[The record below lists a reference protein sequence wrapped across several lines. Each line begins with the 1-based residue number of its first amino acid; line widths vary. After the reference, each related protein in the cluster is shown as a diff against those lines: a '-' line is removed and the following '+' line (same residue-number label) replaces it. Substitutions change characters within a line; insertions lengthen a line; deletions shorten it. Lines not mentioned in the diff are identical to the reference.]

1 MRLRSHVLI
10 IAAATLLPIVA
21 IVSLAV
27 VLLFQKQRDLELD
40 RLVDTARALSLA
52 VDRDFETGL
61 ASLKTLATSEHLQ
74 AGDLRTFYDES
85 KRVLAVHEGPNAII
99 LVDPSGRQVINTRRP
114 FGEALPQYGD
124 PGFIEQLVKSRRP
137 AVSNLFMGRIIKRP
151 MLSVGV
157 PVMLDGQVKYALTLS
172 LSPGSLQQLLAQ
184 GAIAA
189 DSLATIIDGNKSI
202 VARTQELEKFFGK
215 PADPIV
221 FAHTAESPEGWRF
234 VPRQHSGG
242 VESSYAAH
250 RRSEFS
256 GWTVVIGVPTAK
268 VNALFWQALQF
279 IGGGI
284 VVLLGVALGLAAVFG
299 RRIISS
305 ITALAAGAKALGS
318 RDTVSIVP
326 SAIFE
331 IDQVRQAIGAKTLS
345 SILHRRSSTRFSL
358 NCRSAPCCF
367 IVPRSLQNKAY
378 PSLRKERSWHRSMWT
393 VSAHA
398 RS

>member
-137 AVSNLFMGRIIKRP
+137 AVSKLFMGASLKGRCFR
-151 MLSVGV
+151 SV
-157 PVMLDGQVKYALTLS
+157 
-172 LSPGSLQQLLAQ
+172 SP
-184 GAIAA
+184 
-189 DSLATIIDGNKSI
+189 
-202 VARTQELEKFFGK
+202 
-215 PADPIV
+215 
-221 FAHTAESPEGWRF
+221 
-234 VPRQHSGG
+234 
-242 VESSYAAH
+242 
-250 RRSEFS
+250 
-256 GWTVVIGVPTAK
+256 
-268 VNALFWQALQF
+268 
-279 IGGGI
+279 
-284 VVLLGVALGLAAVFG
+284 
-299 RRIISS
+299 
-305 ITALAAGAKALGS
+305 
-318 RDTVSIVP
+318 
-326 SAIFE
+326 
-331 IDQVRQAIGAKTLS
+331 
-345 SILHRRSSTRFSL
+345 
-358 NCRSAPCCF
+358 
-367 IVPRSLQNKAY
+367 
-378 PSLRKERSWHRSMWT
+378 
-393 VSAHA
+393 
-398 RS
+398 

>member
-1 MRLRSHVLI
+1 M
-10 IAAATLLPIVA
+10 
-21 IVSLAV
+21 

-157 PVMLDGQVKYALTLS
+157 PVMFDGQVKYALTLS
-172 LSPGSLQQLLAQ
+172 LSPGSLQRLLAQ

-202 VARTQELEKFFGK
+202 VTRTQELEKLFGK

-242 VESSYAAH
+242 VES
-250 RRSEFS
+250 
-256 GWTVVIGVPTAK
+256 
-268 VNALFWQALQF
+268 
-279 IGGGI
+279 
-284 VVLLGVALGLAAVFG
+284 
-299 RRIISS
+299 
-305 ITALAAGAKALGS
+305 
-318 RDTVSIVP
+318 
-326 SAIFE
+326 
-331 IDQVRQAIGAKTLS
+331 
-345 SILHRRSSTRFSL
+345 
-358 NCRSAPCCF
+358 
-367 IVPRSLQNKAY
+367 
-378 PSLRKERSWHRSMWT
+378 
-393 VSAHA
+393 
-398 RS
+398 

>member
-1 MRLRSHVLI
+1 
-10 IAAATLLPIVA
+10 
-21 IVSLAV
+21 
-27 VLLFQKQRDLELD
+27 
-40 RLVDTARALSLA
+40 
-52 VDRDFETGL
+52 
-61 ASLKTLATSEHLQ
+61 
-74 AGDLRTFYDES
+74 
-85 KRVLAVHEGPNAII
+85 
-99 LVDPSGRQVINTRRP
+99 
-114 FGEALPQYGD
+114 
-124 PGFIEQLVKSRRP
+124 
-137 AVSNLFMGRIIKRP
+137 

-202 VARTQELEKFFGK
+202 VARSQELENFFGK

-345 SILHRRSSTRFSL
+345 FILHRRSSTRFSL